1 MRLVRR
7 EFVGLAASGVFGAA
21 CASLVTTP
29 VRPDA
34 GKIRLT
40 VRDHPNLDQPGGSLK
55 IRPEGTSETL
65 YVLALDDGTFAVVS
79 PICKHQG
86 CTVGIEGPRLVC
98 PCHGSMYARDGGV
111 LRGPTQAPLDRYTA
125 RFADGVLIIDY
136 PA

>member
-1 MRLVRR
+1 MKLARR
-7 EFVGLAASGVFGAA
+7 EFVGLAASGVLGAA

-29 VRPDA
+29 VTPDA

-55 IRPEGTSETL
+55 IRPEGTNETL
-65 YVLALDDGTFAVVS
+65 YVLALDGGSFVVVS

-86 CTVGIEGPRLVC
+86 CTVGIEGQRLVC
-98 PCHGSMYARDGGV
+98 PCHGSTYARDGTV
-111 LRGPTQAPLDRYTA
+111 LRGPTQAPLDRYDA
-125 RFADGVLIIDY
+125 RLADGVLVIDY